1 MYCEKNFSDF
11 LLTLLHTNPFLKMGS
26 ALRFGAILHN
36 KIDTCFRKDAKIR
49 SLTSLH
55 ATTISPPSL
64 TFPSSLSLSLYLS
77 LSLSLSLS
85 HTHTIT
91 HTHTQKVHPLSLREL
106 DILSGEINLSKSVSA
121 PSDKDSSLLGKNLLP
136 EVFFCFFFF
145 LFFFFFFFLF
155 PYRVDPFFRRG

>member
-36 KIDTCFRKDAKIR
+36 RIDTCFRKDAKIR

-64 TFPSSLSLSLYLS
+64 NFPSSLSISLYLS

-85 HTHTIT
+85 HTHNHT
-91 HTHTQKVHPLSLREL
+91 HTHTRKVHPLSLREL
-106 DILSGEINLSKSVSA
+106 DILSGEINLSKLVSA
-121 PSDKDSSLLGKNLLP
+121 PSDKGSSLLGKNLLP
-136 EVFFCFFFF
+136 EGFFF
-145 LFFFFFFFLF
+145 FFFFFFFLF